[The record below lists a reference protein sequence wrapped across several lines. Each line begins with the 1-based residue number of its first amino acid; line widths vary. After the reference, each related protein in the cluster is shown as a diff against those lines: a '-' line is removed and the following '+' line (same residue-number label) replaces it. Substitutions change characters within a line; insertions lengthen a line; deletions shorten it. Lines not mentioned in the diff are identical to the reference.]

1 MPKLS
6 QGPPAYEVIMRELCL
21 VPNNCPQYI
30 YIYTYILAN
39 FTAVSYRTAVGTST
53 VGTLVST
60 SKYLPQYGTK
70 YRR

>member
-30 YIYTYILAN
+30 YIYICIPTVLAN
-39 FTAVSYRTAVGTST
+39 F
-53 VGTLVST
+53 
-60 SKYLPQYGTK
+60 K
-70 YRR
+70 